1 MVRSI
6 RAILNADIQATDGN
20 IGRCTDF
27 LFDDKMWTIR
37 YLVADT
43 RKWLPGRQ
51 VLISP
56 SAIGVWDWRS
66 DTLPVKLT
74 RKEVEE
80 SPPLGTDK
88 PVSRQYEEQLTK
100 YHHWHAYWHGPHLWG
115 AGATPDLEPPTQNAS
130 ENAIETPGLS
140 HLRAV
145 MEVSGY
151 DVQAVD
157 GTAGTVDDFLIDQES
172 WSIRYCVVDT
182 GTWLPG
188 RKVLI
193 SPLWADTVDWK
204 RRQIHVR
211 MDRQAIENSPVYDRE
226 RELTRD
232 DETALFAHYDQK
244 PYWWTVP

>member
-1 MVRSI
+1 
-6 RAILNADIQATDGN
+6 
-20 IGRCTDF
+20 
-27 LFDDKMWTIR
+27 MWTIR
-37 YLVADT
+37 YLVADPS
-43 RKWLPGRQ
+43 KWLPSRQ

-56 SAIGVWDWRS
+56 SAIEAWVWRS

-74 RKEVEE
+74 RKGVKE
-80 SPPLGTDK
+80 SPPLGTDM
-88 PVSRQYEEQLTK
+88 PVFRQYEEQLAK

-115 AGATPDLEPPTQNAS
+115 AGTTPDMELPTQNAS
-130 ENAIETPGLS
+130 ENAIETSGAS
-140 HLRAV
+140 HLRSV

-193 SPLWADTVDWK
+193 SPLWAGTVDWK
-204 RRQIHVR
+204 RRQIHVSR
-211 MDRQAIENSPVYDRE
+211 
-226 RELTRD
+226 
-232 DETALFAHYDQK
+232 TAMRSK
-244 PYWWTVP
+244 TVRFTIAKGN